1 MIAGGGRGL
10 VFSSFP
16 VSKKGLLSFERRFF
30 FFFLEFSMR
39 KILIEAC
46 LSSDFNLV
54 IG

>member
-1 MIAGGGRGL
+1 MMVGGGRGL

-30 FFFLEFSMR
+30 FFLEFSMR

-46 LSSDFNLV
+46 LSSDFNLI